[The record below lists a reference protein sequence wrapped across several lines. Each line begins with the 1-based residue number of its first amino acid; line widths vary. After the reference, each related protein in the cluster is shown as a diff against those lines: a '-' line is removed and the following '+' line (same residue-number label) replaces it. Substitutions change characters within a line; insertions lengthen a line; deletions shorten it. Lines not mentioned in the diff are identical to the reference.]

1 MGAMRRNFPLF
12 FSFLYYYP
20 LPLSFLRVLRC
31 ILLSSWV
38 ACHRQSKIKFFP
50 TIFFLSFFLS
60 FFLIGKSNSLS
71 LFLFLTPH
79 LKKTPRQTPRPCLRS
94 ARDRSIESRFVTSHR
109 EIQTTLLRHRR
120 ERERKKWRTFCSHRG
135 CARVRDGTRTGN
147 PSIRPPP

>member
-1 MGAMRRNFPLF
+1 MWGPCEEIFLF
-12 FSFLYYYP
+12 FF

-38 ACHRQSKIKFFP
+38 ACPHRQSKIKFFP

-60 FFLIGKSNSLS
+60 DREIQIPIQFSLS
-71 LFLFLTPH
+71 LSLSH
-79 LKKTPRQTPRPCLRS
+79 SSLKKNAPPNAAPVPAFR
-94 ARDRSIESRFVTSHR
+94 ARSIDRES
-109 EIQTTLLRHRR
+109 LRYVASRDPDYSFTAQKR
-120 ERERKKWRTFCSHRG
+120 KRKKKWRTFCSHRG

>member
-12 FSFLYYYP
+12 FSFLYYP
-20 LPLSFLRVLRC
+20 LPLSFLLRVLRC
-31 ILLSSWV
+31 ILLSSSWV

-50 TIFFLSFFLS
+50 TIFFLSFFL
-60 FFLIGKSNSLS
+60 IGKSKFQFSLS
-71 LFLFLTPH
+71 LSLSLSS
-79 LKKTPRQTPRPCLRS
+79 LKTNAPPNAAPVPAFR
-94 ARDRSIESRFVTSHR
+94 ARSIESRFVTSHR